1 MSAPTE
7 LHEARR
13 RAAQRRAAG
22 VADDFDPTRL
32 ALARRRAALPRTR
45 LGALVGVT
53 PSAITQFEKGQS
65 RPTLPVLHKLA
76 EILDVSI
83 QFFRT
88 GPALPSLPASGA
100 HFRSLRSTTALQR
113 EQALAFGELT
123 LAVVTAL
130 EDHVQ
135 LPAVSLPDFDVPAEL
150 APSDIARLAEQARDQ
165 LGVLHGPIPHVVR
178 LLEAHGV
185 VVVQLADV
193 SQRVDAFS
201 HQQGHRPLVLLNP
214 AKQDKARSRFDAA
227 HELGHLL
234 MHHDAE
240 PGSHLVER
248 QAHLFAAEFLA
259 PAIEIADDLP
269 TRLDWTVLHRLK
281 RRWGISLKALVMR
294 AHALGRIT
302 DDTYRR
308 GMRQLAIWGLPERGP
323 LGAPETPALLP
334 RAVHLL
340 GPTEQRGLRTL
351 ADGAGLTVDDVE
363 EIVRAGGADTERPV
377 LRL

>member
-1 MSAPTE
+1 MNTPAE

-13 RAAQRRAAG
+13 RAARRRAAG

-65 RPTLPVLHKLA
+65 KPTLPVLQQLA
-76 EILDVSI
+76 ENLDVSI
-83 QFFRT
+83 EFFRA
-88 GPALPSLPASGA
+88 GRALPSLPASGA

-123 LAVVTAL
+123 LAVFAAL

-135 LPAVSLPDFDVPAEL
+135 LPSVSLPEFDVPA
-150 APSDIARLAEQARDQ
+150 DISPGDITRLAQHAREQ
-165 LGVLHGPIPHVVR
+165 LGVPRGPIPHVVR

-185 VVVQLADV
+185 VVVRLDEV
-193 SQRVDAFS
+193 SQHVDAFS
-201 HQQGHRPLVLLNP
+201 HQQGHRPLVMLNP

-234 MHHDAE
+234 IHHDAE
-240 PGSHLVER
+240 PGSRLVER
-248 QAHLFAAEFLA
+248 QAHQFAAEFLA
-259 PAIEIADDLP
+259 PAAEIADDLP
-269 TRLDWTVLHRLK
+269 RRLDWATLHQLK

-294 AHALGRIT
+294 AHVLGRMT
-302 DDTYRR
+302 EGTYRR
-308 GMRQLAIWGLPERGP
+308 GLQQLAAAGLPERGS
-323 LGAPETPALLP
+323 LGPPETPVLLP
-334 RAVHLL
+334 RAIHLM
-340 GPTEQRGLRTL
+340 GPTEQYGIRTL
-351 ADGAGLTVDDVE
+351 ADGAGLAVE
-363 EIVRAGGADTERPV
+363 EVERIQRAAGGDTKRPV
-377 LRL
+377 LSL

>member
-1 MSAPTE
+1 VNAPAE

-22 VADDFDPTRL
+22 VADDFDPARL

-65 RPTLPVLHKLA
+65 KPTLPVLHLLA
-76 EILDVSI
+76 ESLDVSI
-83 QFFRT
+83 EFFRA
-88 GPALPSLPASGA
+88 GRALPNLPASGA

-123 LAVVTAL
+123 LAVVAAL

-135 LPAVSLPDFDVPAEL
+135 LPAVSLPEFDVPAEL
-150 APSDIARLAEQARDQ
+150 APSDVARLAQQARDQ
-165 LGVLHGPIPHVVR
+165 LGVPRGPIPHVVR

-185 VVVQLADV
+185 VVIRLDV
-193 SQRVDAFS
+193 VTQNVDAFS
-201 HQQGHRPLVLLNP
+201 HQQGHRPLVMLNP

-240 PGSHLVER
+240 PGSRLVER
-248 QAHLFAAEFLA
+248 QAHQFAAEFLA
-259 PAIEIADDLP
+259 PAAEIVDDLP
-269 TRLDWTVLHRLK
+269 HRLDWPTLHRLK

-302 DDTYRR
+302 DGTYRR
-308 GMRQLAIWGLPERGP
+308 GMQQLAVAGLPERGS
-323 LGAPETPALLP
+323 LGPAETPVLLP
-334 RAVHLL
+334 RALHLI
-340 GPTEQRGLRTL
+340 GPSEQHGLRAL
-351 ADGAGLTVDDVE
+351 ADGAGLAVE
-363 EIVRAGGADTERPV
+363 EVERIYRAAGGDTGRPV
-377 LRL
+377 LSL